1 MTEINLA
8 LTQADMAP
16 NTALSANG
24 KTSKPSSGKKGA
36 SFGAILD
43 SAAETGMETGKGEG
57 KTAANDNL
65 AFLALNGIILASL
78 PTVANT
84 QEQAVSSEQAINLT
98 ASILSV
104 NPASIV
110 TANQEVISNA
120 SEVNTIAAKETE
132 AIPVPAQQAI
142 AVPNFSSLMNANA
155 AVQQTVVNLPEAPA
169 NVQIVQPEQ
178 IGVQLEPV
186 GKTTAVTPQQAAI
199 VNDLLRN
206 NSEQTTGNIAG
217 NDLTVLAVKAN
228 PVVTT
233 AIAET
238 VKETDSLSK
247 KEGAGISVL
256 NDSVPLSVDDS
267 LENGVTPVAAK
278 EAVKPGKEELQET
291 FSQTS
296 QPERSAALTDSDVTT
311 DYAKVETGVNRQVIV
326 GEHVPITNLPR
337 TVEAS
342 SPAASQQ
349 TAGVP
354 EDAHNIAGQIVE
366 QARMINR
373 VNNSEMVVKLK
384 PEHLGEL
391 TLKVTVENG
400 AVSASFHSNNSEVRT
415 IIEASL
421 TQLKQELSTQGLKV
435 ENVGVYAGLNQ
446 FFSNDQQQQAAQQ
459 QQIKFKNR
467 RQDESFIDAIEAAAV
482 LPATSDAGV
491 DYRI

>member
-8 LTQADMAP
+8 LPQADMAP

-43 SAAETGMETGKGEG
+43 SAAETGTETGKGEG
-57 KTAANDNL
+57 KTVANDNL
-65 AFLALNGIILASL
+65 AFLALNGIVLASL
-78 PTVANT
+78 PTVVNT
-84 QEQAVSSEQAINLT
+84 QEQAIGVESSAT
-98 ASILSV
+98 SAASISSV
-104 NPASIV
+104 NPVSIV

-120 SEVNTIAAKETE
+120 NEVNATTASETA
-132 AIPVPAQQAI
+132 AIPVSAQEAI
-142 AVPNFSSLMNANA
+142 IAPNFSFLTNTNAS
-155 AVQQTVVNLPEAPA
+155 VQQTVVNLPEAPT
-169 NVQIVQPEQ
+169 NTQIVQPE
-178 IGVQLEPV
+178 PV
-186 GKTTAVTPQQAAI
+186 GNATTVTPQQTAI

-206 NSEQTTGNIAG
+206 NNEQTTGNIAG
-217 NDLTVLAVKAN
+217 NDLTVLSVKAN

-233 AIAET
+233 TIAEA
-238 VKETDSLSK
+238 VKDTDSLSK
-247 KEGAGISVL
+247 KEGARSSVL
-256 NDSVPLSVDDS
+256 NNSAPLPAEDS
-267 LENGVTPVAAK
+267 LETVVTSVAAK

-291 FSQTS
+291 FSQTNQS
-296 QPERSAALTDSDVTT
+296 ERNTASTDNDITT
-311 DYAKVETGVNRQVIV
+311 DYAKVETGVNRQGIV
-326 GEHVPITNLPR
+326 GEHVPSTNFSR
-337 TVEAS
+337 AVEGS
-342 SPAASQQ
+342 STAASQQ

-354 EDAHNIAGQIVE
+354 EDPHNIAGQIVE

-400 AVSASFHSNNSEVRT
+400 VVSASFHSNNSEVRG

-459 QQIKFKNR
+459 QIKFKNR

-482 LPATSDAGV
+482 LPTTSDAGV

>member
-1 MTEINLA
+1 VKGGEKMTEINLA
-8 LTQADMAP
+8 LPQADMAP
-16 NTALSANG
+16 NSALPANG
-24 KTSKPSSGKKGA
+24 KTGKSASEKKGA

-43 SAAETGMETGKGEG
+43 SAAETGTETGKGDG

-65 AFLALNGIILASL
+65 AFLALNGIVLASL
-78 PTVANT
+78 PTVVNT
-84 QEQAVSSEQAINLT
+84 QEQAIDVDQA
-98 ASILSV
+98 ASPATLNSAV
-104 NPASIV
+104 NPVSIV
-110 TANQEVISNA
+110 TANQEVISK
-120 SEVNTIAAKETE
+120 SEVNS
-132 AIPVPAQQAI
+132 AQQAI
-142 AVPNFSSLMNANA
+142 AAPDFSYLKNDNA
-155 AVQQTVVNLPEAPA
+155 AVQQPVVNLPAAPA
-169 NVQIVQPEQ
+169 NAQIVQPEQ
-178 IGVQLEPV
+178 V
-186 GKTTAVTPQQAAI
+186 GTATTVTPQQAAI

-206 NSEQTTGNIAG
+206 NNEQTTGNIAG
-217 NDLTVLAVKAN
+217 NDLTVLSVKAN

-233 AIAET
+233 TIAEA
-238 VKETDSLSK
+238 VKDTDSLSK
-247 KEGAGISVL
+247 KEGAKSSELTNSIL
-256 NDSVPLSVDDS
+256 LPAENN
-267 LENGVTPVAAK
+267 LETVVTPVVAK

-296 QPERSAALTDSDVTT
+296 QPERSAASPDIDVIT
-311 DYAKVETGVNRQVIV
+311 DYAKLETDVNRQGIV
-326 GEHVPITNLPR
+326 GEHVPITNLAR
-337 TVEAS
+337 TVEGS

-354 EDAHNIAGQIVE
+354 EDPHNIAGQIVE

-467 RQDESFIDAIEAAAV
+467 RQDESFIDAIEAAAI
-482 LPATSDAGV
+482 LPTTSDAGV

>member
-8 LTQADMAP
+8 LPQADMTP
-16 NTALSANG
+16 NAALPANG
-24 KTSKPSSGKKGA
+24 KTCKPSSGKKGA

-43 SAAETGMETGKGEG
+43 SAADAGTETGKGDG

-65 AFLALNGIILASL
+65 AFLALNGIVLASL
-78 PTVANT
+78 PTVVNT
-84 QEQAVSSEQAINLT
+84 QEQAIDVDQA
-98 ASILSV
+98 ASPATLNSAV
-104 NPASIV
+104 NPVSIV

-120 SEVNTIAAKETE
+120 SEVKVATANETP
-132 AIPVPAQQAI
+132 AIPIPAHQAI
-142 AVPNFSSLMNANA
+142 AAPDFSYLKNDNA
-155 AVQQTVVNLPEAPA
+155 AVQQTVVNLPAAPA
-169 NVQIVQPEQ
+169 NAQNVQPEQ
-178 IGVQLEPV
+178 AGVQPEPV
-186 GKTTAVTPQQAAI
+186 GSAVTVTPQQAAI

-206 NSEQTTGNIAG
+206 NNEQTTGNIAG
-217 NDLTVLAVKAN
+217 NDLTVLSVKAN

-233 AIAET
+233 TIVQT
-238 VKETDSLSK
+238 IKDTDSFSK
-247 KEGAGISVL
+247 KEGAKSSELDNSI
-256 NDSVPLSVDDS
+256 PLPAENN
-267 LENGVTPVAAK
+267 LETVVTPVAAK
-278 EAVKPGKEELQET
+278 EAVKPGKEEQQET
-291 FSQTS
+291 FSQTN
-296 QPERSAALTDSDVTT
+296 QPERSAALTDSDVTA

-326 GEHVPITNLPR
+326 GEHVPIANFAR
-337 TVEAS
+337 TVEGS
-342 SPAASQQ
+342 SPTASQL

-354 EDAHNIAGQIVE
+354 EDPHNIAGQIVE

-373 VNNSEMVVKLK
+373 VNNSEMIVKLK

-446 FFSNDQQQQAAQQ
+446 SFSNEQQQQAAQQ

-467 RQDESFIDAIEAAAV
+467 RQEENFINAIEAAAV
-482 LPATSDAGV
+482 LPTTSDAGV